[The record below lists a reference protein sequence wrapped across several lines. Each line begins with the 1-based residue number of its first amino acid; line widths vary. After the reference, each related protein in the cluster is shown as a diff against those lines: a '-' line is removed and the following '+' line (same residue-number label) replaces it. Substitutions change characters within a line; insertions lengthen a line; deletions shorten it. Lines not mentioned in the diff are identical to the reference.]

1 VDALPP
7 DRLRAVINAIVTITV
22 LAVGKGNKRS
32 TAMAD
37 VEPLM
42 TGRVGHGYPARR
54 RAAFVTTAL
63 LKLHRADPNHATAA
77 WAQPRSGARPD
88 QDVKRVGVDQ
98 YLGHDQRSEPY
109 GISEI
114 TPQAAA

>member
-37 VEPLM
+37 VELLM

-54 RAAFVTTAL
+54 RCGIRD
-63 LKLHRADPNHATAA
+63 HRAP
-77 WAQPRSGARPD
+77 Q
-88 QDVKRVGVDQ
+88 
-98 YLGHDQRSEPY
+98 
-109 GISEI
+109 
-114 TPQAAA
+114 TPPS